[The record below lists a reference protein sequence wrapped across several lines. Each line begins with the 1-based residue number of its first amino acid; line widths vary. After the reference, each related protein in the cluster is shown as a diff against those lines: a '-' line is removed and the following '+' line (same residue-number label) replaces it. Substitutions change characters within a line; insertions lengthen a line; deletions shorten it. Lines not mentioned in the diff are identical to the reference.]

1 MMFNNRTHPTEM
13 RAAAL
18 GTLIPKKSGD
28 KINTDKRDALKLA
41 RLLMNAYLTP
51 KKISSL
57 LSAALKYRWSA
68 FAASSHG
75 FFKII

>member
-1 MMFNNRTHPTEM
+1 M

-41 RLLMNAYLTP
+41 RLLKNAYLTP
-51 KKISSL
+51 KTKIYSL

-68 FAASSHG
+68 FAASSHC
-75 FFKII
+75 FFKVI